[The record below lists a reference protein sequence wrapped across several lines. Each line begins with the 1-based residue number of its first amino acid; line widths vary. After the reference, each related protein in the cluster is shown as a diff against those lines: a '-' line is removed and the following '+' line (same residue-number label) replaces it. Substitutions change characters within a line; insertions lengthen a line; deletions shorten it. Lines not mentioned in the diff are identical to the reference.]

1 MEEALRSVDADL
13 IKAASGAEAL
23 SLIMSHEYAVVLMEV
38 VMRGLDG
45 FATAIVMRSNQQMR
59 HAPIIFVTELSKD
72 ETTEFKGYEAGA
84 VDYVYKPVQSNILQ
98 AKVRIFLELYN
109 QRKELE
115 AAKQLAQ
122 AADRAKSEFLANMSH
137 EIRTPMTAILGF
149 SDVMLGIVETPEI
162 VDGLKTIQKNGEHL
176 LGIINDILDL
186 SKIESG
192 KMDVEC
198 INCSPSRILSEVAS
212 LMQVRASAKGLSLEV
227 RHDGP
232 IPEAIQSDPT
242 RLRQILFNLIGNA
255 IKFTEAGTVR
265 VEIRLLDDGSNKHRI
280 QFEITDSGIGMTEEH
295 LEVLFQP
302 FGQADTS
309 TTRRFGGTGL
319 GLAISKRFTEMLGG
333 GLSVLSTPGHGS
345 TFTVDVSTGPLQ
357 GVKMIDCSF
366 STEASDGTAAKPD
379 MKDVRLDCRLLLA
392 EDGLDNQR
400 LISHVL
406 RKAGADVT
414 IADNGQI
421 AVELAMAA
429 LIEAAPFDVIL
440 MDMQMPVMDGYT
452 ATTRLRESGYT
463 RPIIALTAH
472 AMSHD
477 KKRCLDAGCDDYATK
492 PINRA
497 ALISMVAQCA
507 SQQPSEQI
515 IDA

>member
-1 MEEALRSVDADL
+1 
-13 IKAASGAEAL
+13 
-23 SLIMSHEYAVVLMEV
+23 
-38 VMRGLDG
+38 
-45 FATAIVMRSNQQMR
+45 
-59 HAPIIFVTELSKD
+59 
-72 ETTEFKGYEAGA
+72 
-84 VDYVYKPVQSNILQ
+84 
-98 AKVRIFLELYN
+98 
-109 QRKELE
+109 
-115 AAKQLAQ
+115 
-122 AADRAKSEFLANMSH
+122 
-137 EIRTPMTAILGF
+137 
-149 SDVMLGIVETPEI
+149 
-162 VDGLKTIQKNGEHL
+162 
-176 LGIINDILDL
+176 
-186 SKIESG
+186 
-192 KMDVEC
+192 
-198 INCSPSRILSEVAS
+198 
-212 LMQVRASAKGLSLEV
+212 
-227 RHDGP
+227 
-232 IPEAIQSDPT
+232 
-242 RLRQILFNLIGNA
+242 
-255 IKFTEAGTVR
+255 
-265 VEIRLLDDGSNKHRI
+265 
-280 QFEITDSGIGMTEEH
+280 
-295 LEVLFQP
+295 
-302 FGQADTS
+302 
-309 TTRRFGGTGL
+309 
-319 GLAISKRFTEMLGG
+319 
-333 GLSVLSTPGHGS
+333 
-345 TFTVDVSTGPLQ
+345 
-357 GVKMIDCSF
+357 MIDCSF

>member
-1 MEEALRSVDADL
+1 
-13 IKAASGAEAL
+13 
-23 SLIMSHEYAVVLMEV
+23 
-38 VMRGLDG
+38 
-45 FATAIVMRSNQQMR
+45 
-59 HAPIIFVTELSKD
+59 
-72 ETTEFKGYEAGA
+72 
-84 VDYVYKPVQSNILQ
+84 
-98 AKVRIFLELYN
+98 
-109 QRKELE
+109 
-115 AAKQLAQ
+115 
-122 AADRAKSEFLANMSH
+122 
-137 EIRTPMTAILGF
+137 
-149 SDVMLGIVETPEI
+149 
-162 VDGLKTIQKNGEHL
+162 
-176 LGIINDILDL
+176 
-186 SKIESG
+186 
-192 KMDVEC
+192 
-198 INCSPSRILSEVAS
+198 
-212 LMQVRASAKGLSLEV
+212 
-227 RHDGP
+227 
-232 IPEAIQSDPT
+232 
-242 RLRQILFNLIGNA
+242 
-255 IKFTEAGTVR
+255 
-265 VEIRLLDDGSNKHRI
+265 
-280 QFEITDSGIGMTEEH
+280 
-295 LEVLFQP
+295 
-302 FGQADTS
+302 ADTS